1 MTLLQ
6 KIIKYGA
13 MIFGFYLAFVIL
25 SAIVFGIVSVFS
37 ISVGL
42 DAYRSHTTE
51 QQITASFEE
60 TYEGVNNLDIK
71 LDVSKLNVK
80 SGDKFKV
87 EVTNPT
93 NDFYCKMDGDTLKI
107 RDDRTNF
114 DLFGFTDEV
123 IPEIVVYIPENQE
136 LKDIEIRAGVN
147 ETYIDQL
154 VADEIDI
161 ESGVGKFTIGNLKAD
176 VVNINGGAGETN
188 IEASTINKLKLEAGV
203 GKFVINSE
211 IVEEAKVEAGVGQLI
226 VNLKGKKQNY
236 KVKTSTGLGSLL
248 VDGEKAEDNQI
259 IGDGNS
265 YIEIQAGVGE
275 VKVDFTENSI

>member
-6 KIIKYGA
+6 KVIKYGA

-25 SAIVFGIVSVFS
+25 SAIVFGIISVFS

-42 DAYRSHTTE
+42 DAYKSHTTE
-51 QQITASFEE
+51 QQIAASFEE
-60 TYEGVNNLDIK
+60 TFEGVNKLDIK

-80 SGDKFKV
+80 NGDKFKV

-123 IPEIVVYIPENQE
+123 IPEIIVYIPENQE

-147 ETYIDQL
+147 ETCIEQL